1 MDTKKLSAW
10 WFHRQ
15 GLDGT
20 LRGESASSVLTKTGW
35 ARSVGGVGPY
45 LTLFARGA
53 ISREATDAAVAGLE
67 IHELPAARGCTYVVP
82 ACDFPLA
89 LKAAS
94 AFGDGER
101 KVAHKLGVTD
111 REIAKLCDAVLK
123 ALGKGPLDPDEIR
136 QACGNASRS
145 LGEEGKK
152 KGLTTTLPLALGK
165 LQVTGDI
172 RRVPI
177 NGRLDQQ
184 RYRYCLWKPNPLERF
199 TMDAGEAA
207 VELAR
212 RYFHW
217 IGPATI
223 SEFQWFSAFGA
234 KAAKA
239 ALEPLKLELLVK
251 DGPLL
256 MLPSD
261 RAEFEG
267 FKVSPKQP
275 QYALVASVDGVTLLK
290 RNAKDLI
297 DPEYLKNALFQHKA
311 YAAAGLADL
320 PSHGIFD
327 RGRLIGLWEYDI
339 DTKSIAWASF
349 IPKNKDLTNAVGEMQ
364 EYVTSQLG
372 DARSFSLD
380 SPKSRTPRLEALR
393 KAK

>member
-1 MDTKKLSAW
+1 MDTNKLSAW

-15 GLDGT
+15 ALDGR
-20 LRGESASSVLTKTGW
+20 LRGESAPGVLSKTGW

-53 ISREATDAAVAGLE
+53 ISREAADAAVAGLE

-82 ACDFPLA
+82 ARDFPLA
-89 LKAAS
+89 LMAAS
-94 AFGDGER
+94 AFGDGEF
-101 KVAHKLGVTD
+101 KSAYKLGVTD

-136 QACGNASRS
+136 QASGNASRS

-165 LQVTGDI
+165 LQVTGEI
-172 RRVPI
+172 RRVPM

-184 RYRYCLWKPNPLERF
+184 RYRYCLWKPNPLARF
-199 TMDAGEAA
+199 TLDAEEAA

-212 RYFHW
+212 RYFEW

-239 ALEPLKLELLVK
+239 ALEPLKLELLLK
-251 DGPLL
+251 DRPLL
-256 MLPSD
+256 ILPSD
-261 RAEFEG
+261 REPFEA
-267 FKVSPKQP
+267 FKVPKQP
-275 QYALVASVDGVTLLK
+275 QYALVASVDGVSLLK
-290 RNAKDLI
+290 RNTKDLI
-297 DPEYLKNALFQHKA
+297 DPEYLKNPLFRHKA
-311 YAAAGLADL
+311 YAGAGLADL

-327 RGRLIGLWEYDI
+327 RGRLVGLWEYDI

-349 IPKNKDLTNAVGEMQ
+349 IPKNKDLMSAVGEMEQ
-364 EYVTSQLG
+364 YVTNQLG

-380 SPKSRTPRLEALR
+380 SPKSRMPRVEALR
-393 KAK
+393 KAN